1 MFNCQDAYPLGE
13 VTIGSSDDG
22 FEITDKVPEH
32 LADQPGVFMLKV
44 PYRSKGGF
52 PLLAETEDEKKE
64 WMSVLKSVIEGPPS
78 VISLGDDEIC
88 SMYEN
93 ERDYSLSFTA
103 D

>member
-1 MFNCQDAYPLGE
+1 
-13 VTIGSSDDG
+13 
-22 FEITDKVPEH
+22 
-32 LADQPGVFMLKV
+32 MLKV
-44 PYRSKGGF
+44 RYRSKGGF